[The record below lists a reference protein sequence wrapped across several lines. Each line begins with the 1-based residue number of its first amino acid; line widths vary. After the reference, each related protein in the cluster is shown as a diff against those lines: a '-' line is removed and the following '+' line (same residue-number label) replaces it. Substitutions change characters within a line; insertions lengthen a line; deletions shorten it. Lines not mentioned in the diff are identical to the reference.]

1 MGAGQDRETHDVD
14 ILLDRRSGD
23 LPGRLPEAGVDDLHA
38 GVAERARDDLRAAV
52 VPVEAGLRDENA
64 NGPLAHACDSTNEA
78 PCKMSFRGI
87 MPRLG
92 DLLIEKTLITDEQR
106 NRAVLRQVRQR
117 GRIGTALLEEGASEE
132 IVLHGLSV
140 QHRVPPA
147 SPEALEQIRA
157 DVLRLVPGRVAQ
169 RLHAVPFRRNGRS
182 LAVAMRDPGDLP
194 ALDELTA
201 LTGFRI
207 LPHAAVEVRIYALL
221 YRYYAADVE
230 PRYLSAAAFLRETQ
244 PASEADP
251 DEPTH
256 PAVPRLKSR
265 PDLRVVPPPP
275 PPPDLTSPYPQRAR
289 RLDHG
294 DPWQSGTDPAPAAS
308 LAATARHM
316 ESEIFEDP
324 LASID
329 PEPESMEFPRP
340 LEAPDV
346 AGGDEQE
353 GEERLVAR
361 LGAARSRDDIA
372 DAVLEESMRH
382 VRRAALF
389 VARPDHVRGWAS
401 RPASPAFSSLRL
413 SDTEPSVF
421 ATLRNTE
428 GFYVG
433 PQPDLPGTAS
443 TLEALESNGLGLMAV
458 VPVNLKGK
466 TVLYLYGEAES
477 EERPPSVPAL
487 KRLAAMAATA
497 LEIVLLKRR
506 LGRL

>member
-1 MGAGQDRETHDVD
+1 
-14 ILLDRRSGD
+14 
-23 LPGRLPEAGVDDLHA
+23 
-38 GVAERARDDLRAAV
+38 
-52 VPVEAGLRDENA
+52 
-64 NGPLAHACDSTNEA
+64 
-78 PCKMSFRGI
+78 

-92 DLLIEKTLITDEQR
+92 DLLIEKTLITEEQR
-106 NRAVLRQVRQR
+106 HRAVLRQSRQK
-117 GRIGTALLEEGASEE
+117 GRFGTALLEEEASEE
-132 IVLHGLSV
+132 VILHGLSV

-147 SPEALEQIRA
+147 APEALELIRA

-169 RLHAVPFRRNGRS
+169 RLHAVPFRKGGRS
-182 LAVAMRDPGDLP
+182 LGVAMRDPGDLA
-194 ALDELTA
+194 ALDELAA

-207 LPHAAVEVRIYALL
+207 VPHAALEVRIYALL

-230 PRYLSAAAFLRETQ
+230 PRYLSAAAYLREAQ
-244 PASEADP
+244 PPPEADA
-251 DEPTH
+251 DEPTQ
-256 PAVPRLKSR
+256 PSRLPRPRSR
-265 PDLRVVPPPP
+265 PDLKVVPP

-289 RLDHG
+289 RLDQG
-294 DPWQSGTDPAPAAS
+294 DPWQSASDLSPAAS
-308 LAATARHM
+308 LAVAARRM
-316 ESEIFEDP
+316 EAEIFEDP
-324 LASID
+324 LESLD
-329 PEPESMEFPRP
+329 PEPDSMEFPRR
-340 LEAPDV
+340 LEDLGEAV
-346 AGGDEQE
+346 EAGAAEAAELAGDDA
-353 GEERLVAR
+353 LIAK

-372 DAVLEESMRH
+372 NAVLEESLRH
-382 VRRAALF
+382 AKRAALF
-389 VARPDHVRGWAS
+389 VAYPDHVRGWAS
-401 RPASPAFSSLRL
+401 RPAAPALASFHM

-443 TLEALESNGLGLMAV
+443 TLRALASDGLGLMAV

-477 EERPPSVPAL
+477 GERPPSVPAL

>member
-1 MGAGQDRETHDVD
+1 MEF
-14 ILLDRRSGD
+14 RR
-23 LPGRLPEAGVDDLHA
+23 
-38 GVAERARDDLRAAV
+38 
-52 VPVEAGLRDENA
+52 
-64 NGPLAHACDSTNEA
+64 
-78 PCKMSFRGI
+78 I

-92 DLLIEKTLITDEQR
+92 DLLIEKKLITDEQR

-117 GRIGTALLEEGASEE
+117 GRIGTALLEEEASEE
-132 IVLHGLSV
+132 IILHGLSV

-147 SPEALEQIRA
+147 SPEALEEIRA

-169 RLHAVPFRRNGRS
+169 RLHAVPFRRDGRS

-207 LPHAAVEVRIYALL
+207 VPYAALEVRIYALL

-244 PASEADP
+244 SASEADA
-251 DEPTH
+251 DEPTQ
-256 PAVPRLKSR
+256 PARPRPKSR

-275 PPPDLTSPYPQRAR
+275 PPDLNSPYPQRSR
-289 RLDHG
+289 RLDQG
-294 DPWQSGTDPAPAAS
+294 DPWQSTTDLAPTAS
-308 LAATARHM
+308 LAVTARRM

-329 PEPESMEFPRP
+329 PQPDSMEFPSA
-340 LEAPDV
+340 LEEP
-346 AGGDEQE
+346 E

-372 DAVLEESMRH
+372 DAVLEESMHH

-389 VARPDHVRGWAS
+389 VAYPDHVRGWAA
-401 RPASPAFSSLRL
+401 RPASPAFLSLHL
-413 SDTEPSVF
+413 PDTEPSVF

-466 TVLYLYGEAES
+466 TVLYLYGETES

>member
-1 MGAGQDRETHDVD
+1 ME
-14 ILLDRRSGD
+14 
-23 LPGRLPEAGVDDLHA
+23 
-38 GVAERARDDLRAAV
+38 
-52 VPVEAGLRDENA
+52 
-64 NGPLAHACDSTNEA
+64 
-78 PCKMSFRGI
+78 FRGI

-92 DLLIEKTLITDEQR
+92 DLLIEKRLITDEQR
-106 NRAVLRQVRQR
+106 NRAVMRQVRQQ
-117 GRIGTALLEEGASEE
+117 GRIGTALLEEEASEE
-132 IVLHGLSV
+132 IILHGLSV
-140 QHRVPPA
+140 QRRVPPA

-157 DVLRLVPGRVAQ
+157 DVLRIVPGRVAQ
-169 RLHAVPFRRNGRS
+169 RLHAVPFRRDGRS
-182 LAVAMRDPGDLP
+182 LSVAMRDPGDLP

-207 LPHAAVEVRIYALL
+207 IPHAALEVRIYALL
-221 YRYYAADVE
+221 YRFYAADVE

-244 PASEADP
+244 PASDVDP
-251 DEPTH
+251 DEVTQ
-256 PAVPRLKSR
+256 PARLPRPKSR
-265 PDLRVVPPPP
+265 PDLHVVPPPP
-275 PPPDLTSPYPQRAR
+275 PDLNSPYPRRAR
-289 RLDHG
+289 RLEQG
-294 DPWQSGTDPAPAAS
+294 DPWQSTTDLAPTAS
-308 LAATARHM
+308 LAVTARRM

-324 LASID
+324 LAAID
-329 PEPESMEFPRP
+329 PEPDSMDFPRR
-340 LEAPDV
+340 LEEPEV
-346 AGGDEQE
+346 VGEPE

-361 LGAARSRDDIA
+361 LGAARNRADIA

-389 VARPDHVRGWAS
+389 VAYPDHVQGWAA
-401 RPASPAFSSLRL
+401 RPASPKFSSLHL
-413 SDTEPSVF
+413 PDTEPSVF

-443 TLEALESNGLGLMAV
+443 TLEALESNGLGPMAV

-477 EERPPSVPAL
+477 EERPPSVATL

>member
-1 MGAGQDRETHDVD
+1 
-14 ILLDRRSGD
+14 
-23 LPGRLPEAGVDDLHA
+23 
-38 GVAERARDDLRAAV
+38 
-52 VPVEAGLRDENA
+52 
-64 NGPLAHACDSTNEA
+64 
-78 PCKMSFRGI
+78 

-106 NRAVLRQVRQR
+106 NRAVMRQVRQH
-117 GRIGTALLEEGASEE
+117 GRFGTALLEEEASEE
-132 IVLHGLSV
+132 VILHGLSV

-147 SPEALEQIRA
+147 SPEALELIRA

-169 RLHAVPFRRNGRS
+169 RLHAVPFRRDGRT
-182 LAVAMRDPGDLP
+182 LAVAMRDPGDLA

-207 LPHAAVEVRIYALL
+207 VPHAALEVRIYALL

-230 PRYLSAAAFLRETQ
+230 PRYLSAAAYLRETQ
-244 PASEADP
+244 PATEADP
-251 DEPTH
+251 DEPTL
-256 PAVPRLKSR
+256 PARLPRSKSR

-275 PPPDLTSPYPQRAR
+275 DLSTPYPRRSR
-289 RLDHG
+289 RLDQG
-294 DPWQSGTDPAPAAS
+294 DPWQSTTELAPTAS
-308 LAATARHM
+308 LAVTARRM

-329 PEPESMEFPRP
+329 PAPDSMEFPRR
-340 LEAPDV
+340 LEEPGAET
-346 AGGDEQE
+346 GGEPE

-361 LGAARSRDDIA
+361 LGAARNRDDIA

-389 VARPDHVRGWAS
+389 IAYPDHVRGWAA
-401 RPASPAFSSLRL
+401 RPAASAFSSLHL
-413 SDTEPSVF
+413 PDAEPSVF

-443 TLEALESNGLGLMAV
+443 TLEALASDGLGLMAV

-466 TVLYLYGEAES
+466 TVLYLYGEAETDG
-477 EERPPSVPAL
+477 RPPSVAAL

>member
-1 MGAGQDRETHDVD
+1 MEF
-14 ILLDRRSGD
+14 RR
-23 LPGRLPEAGVDDLHA
+23 
-38 GVAERARDDLRAAV
+38 
-52 VPVEAGLRDENA
+52 
-64 NGPLAHACDSTNEA
+64 
-78 PCKMSFRGI
+78 I

-92 DLLIEKTLITDEQR
+92 DLLIEKKLITDEQR

-117 GRIGTALLEEGASEE
+117 GRIGTALLEEEASEE
-132 IVLHGLSV
+132 IILHGLSV

-147 SPEALEQIRA
+147 SPEALEEIRA

-169 RLHAVPFRRNGRS
+169 RLHAVPFRRDGRS

-207 LPHAAVEVRIYALL
+207 VPHAALEVRIYALL

-244 PASEADP
+244 SASEADA
-251 DEPTH
+251 DEPTQ
-256 PAVPRLKSR
+256 PARPRPKSR

-275 PPPDLTSPYPQRAR
+275 PPDLNSPYPQRSR
-289 RLDHG
+289 RLDQG
-294 DPWQSGTDPAPAAS
+294 DPWQSTTDLAPTAS
-308 LAATARHM
+308 LAVTARRM

-329 PEPESMEFPRP
+329 PQPDSMEFPSA
-340 LEAPDV
+340 LEEP
-346 AGGDEQE
+346 E

-372 DAVLEESMRH
+372 DAVLEESMHH

-389 VARPDHVRGWAS
+389 VAYPDHVRGWAA
-401 RPASPAFSSLRL
+401 RPASPAFLSLHL
-413 SDTEPSVF
+413 PDTEPSVF

-466 TVLYLYGEAES
+466 TVLYLYGETES

>member
-1 MGAGQDRETHDVD
+1 ME
-14 ILLDRRSGD
+14 
-23 LPGRLPEAGVDDLHA
+23 
-38 GVAERARDDLRAAV
+38 
-52 VPVEAGLRDENA
+52 
-64 NGPLAHACDSTNEA
+64 
-78 PCKMSFRGI
+78 FRGI

-92 DLLIEKTLITDEQR
+92 DLLIEKMLITDEQR
-106 NRAVLRQVRQR
+106 NRAVMRQVRQQ
-117 GRIGTALLEEGASEE
+117 GRIGTALLEEEASEE
-132 IVLHGLSV
+132 IILHGLSV

-169 RLHAVPFRRNGRS
+169 RLHAVPFRRDGRS
-182 LAVAMRDPGDLP
+182 LAVAMRDPGDLQ

-207 LPHAAVEVRIYALL
+207 VPHAALEVRIYALL

-244 PASEADP
+244 PATEADP
-251 DEPTH
+251 DEPTQ
-256 PAVPRLKSR
+256 PVLPRPKSG

-275 PPPDLTSPYPQRAR
+275 PPNPNSPYPQRAR
-289 RLDHG
+289 RLDQG
-294 DPWQSGTDPAPAAS
+294 DPWQSTTDLAPTAS
-308 LAATARHM
+308 LAVTARRM

-329 PEPESMEFPRP
+329 PEPDSIEFLRR
-340 LEAPDV
+340 LEEPDGE
-346 AGGDEQE
+346 AGGEPE

-389 VARPDHVRGWAS
+389 VAYPDHVRGWAA
-401 RPASPAFSSLRL
+401 RPASPTFSSLHL
-413 SDTEPSVF
+413 PDTEPSVF

-443 TLEALESNGLGLMAV
+443 TLKALESDGLGPMAV